1 MSFSNP
7 MGAMSGLSPLT
18 MSGSSLGNSFAS
30 PSFGPASFGSFGS
43 PTGGNPMSAFGGAG
57 SGLGAASNLNNIYAS
72 SPSLMGGYTPYYGR
86 RR

>member
-7 MGAMSGLSPLT
+7 MGAMSGLSPMAA
-18 MSGSSLGNSFAS
+18 MSSNSLSGAFS
-30 PSFGPASFGSFGS
+30 PASFGPASFGSFGS
-43 PTGGNPMSAFGGAG
+43 STTNPMSAFNSANGM
-57 SGLGAASNLNNIYAS
+57 SASTLSNVYAS